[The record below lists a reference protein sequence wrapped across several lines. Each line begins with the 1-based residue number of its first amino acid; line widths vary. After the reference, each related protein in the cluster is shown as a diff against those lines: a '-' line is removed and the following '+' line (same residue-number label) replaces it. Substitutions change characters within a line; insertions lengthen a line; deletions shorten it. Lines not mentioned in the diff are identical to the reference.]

1 MIDKNVIA
9 LEVAQMVRDAT
20 EVLISELEALR
31 AENERLRREI
41 VGLKWEL
48 DEDDDFECSTI

>member
-1 MIDKNVIA
+1 MIDRNVIA
-9 LEVAQMVRDAT
+9 AEVAQMVRDAT
-20 EVLISELEALR
+20 EGLIFELEALR

>member
-1 MIDKNVIA
+1 MIDRNVIA